1 MSASAPEIDIRH
13 VARLARLNL
22 TDAEAA
28 VFGRDLSRVLAHFA
42 ALGALDLSDV
52 PPFSHP
58 SPDVASLRPD
68 VPGPTLDRAVAL
80 AQAPAHD
87 GAAFLV
93 PKVV

>member
-1 MSASAPEIDIRH
+1 MSAPTPEIDVLH
-13 VARLARLNL
+13 VARLARLTL

-28 VFGRDLSRVLAHFA
+28 RFGADLARVLAHFA
-42 ALGALDLSDV
+42 ALGALDLTGV
-52 PPFSHP
+52 PPFEHP
-58 SPDVASLRPD
+58 SPEEASLRPD
-68 VPGPTLDRAVAL
+68 APGPTLDRAVVL